1 MLRVNMGPSE
11 HSLVDITMK
20 SVVAGMTVFVVGSHY
35 LLAKPSMTVVLVGR
49 VIGRQL
55 MMRLS

>member
-1 MLRVNMGPSE
+1 VNMGPSE

-55 MMRLS
+55 MMRPL